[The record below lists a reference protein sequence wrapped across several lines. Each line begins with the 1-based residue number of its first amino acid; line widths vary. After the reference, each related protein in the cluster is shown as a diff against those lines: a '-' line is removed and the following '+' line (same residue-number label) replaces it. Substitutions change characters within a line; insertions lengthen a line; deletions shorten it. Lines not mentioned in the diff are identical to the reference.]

1 MKKILVPVLFLW
13 FVLGCES
20 ESRLTF
26 EPLLLNGETCA
37 TCPNVEINIPKA
49 IDGSSVATAIN
60 QSLSEEIISLLSFSE
75 GQEDIDTA
83 DKAIASFTNS
93 YKELKSK
100 FPDEVAWE
108 AKINGDVI
116 YEDLNIV
123 TVAVN
128 SYSFTGGAH
137 GYASTSFLN
146 FDKTKGIELDTPD
159 LFDDMEGF
167 EEFAETQFRAQEKV
181 PEDQNINATGFMFEG
196 DAFHLPYNVGYT
208 PDGIQLIYNPY
219 EVASY
224 ADGPIVLTL
233 PYDKVN
239 AYLKRKVIL

>member
-1 MKKILVPVLFLW
+1 MKKILAPVLFLW
-13 FVLGCES
+13 FVVGCES
-20 ESRLTF
+20 ESQLTF
-26 EPLLLNGETCA
+26 EPLSLNGETCA
-37 TCPNVEINIPKA
+37 TCPNIEINVPKA

-60 QSLSEEIISLLSFSE
+60 RSLSEEIISLLSFSD
-75 GQEDIDTA
+75 GQDIDTA
-83 DKAIASFTNS
+83 EKAIASFTNS

-146 FDKTKGIELDTPD
+146 FDKKRGEELDTPD

-167 EEFAETQFRAQEKV
+167 EKFAEARFRAQEKV
-181 PEDQNINATGFMFEG
+181 PEGQNINATGFMFEG
-196 DAFHLPYNVGYT
+196 DAFHLSQNIGYT
-208 PDGIQLIYNPY
+208 PDGIQLIYNQY

-233 PYDKVN
+233 PYAEANK
-239 AYLKRKVIL
+239 YLKLNVEP

>member
-1 MKKILVPVLFLW
+1 MKKILAPALFLW
-13 FVLGCES
+13 FIVGCES

-60 QSLSEEIISLLSFSE
+60 RSLSEEIISLLSFSE
-75 GQEDIDTA
+75 GQEDIDTGE
-83 DKAIASFTNS
+83 KAIASFTNG
-93 YKELKSK
+93 YKELKCR

-128 SYSFTGGAH
+128 SYSYTGGAH

-146 FDKTKGIELDTPD
+146 F
-159 LFDDMEGF
+159 
-167 EEFAETQFRAQEKV
+167 
-181 PEDQNINATGFMFEG
+181 
-196 DAFHLPYNVGYT
+196 
-208 PDGIQLIYNPY
+208 
-219 EVASY
+219 
-224 ADGPIVLTL
+224 
-233 PYDKVN
+233 
-239 AYLKRKVIL
+239 

>member
-1 MKKILVPVLFLW
+1 MKKVLAPILFLW
-13 FVLGCES
+13 FIMGCQS
-20 ESRLTF
+20 ESKLTF

-37 TCPNVEINIPKA
+37 TCPNIEINVPNA

-60 QSLSEEIISLLSFSE
+60 RSLGEEIISLLSFSE
-75 GQEDIDTA
+75 GEDIDTV

-100 FPDEVAWE
+100 FPEEVGWE

-116 YEDLNIV
+116 YEDPNIV

-146 FDKTKGIELDTPD
+146 FDKERGVELDTPD
-159 LFDDMEGF
+159 LFEDMEGF
-167 EEFAETQFRAQEKV
+167 EKFAEAQFRAQEKV
-181 PEDQNINATGFMFEG
+181 PKDKNINATGFMFEG

-208 PDGIQLIYNPY
+208 PDGIQLIYNQY

-233 PYDKVN
+233 PYNEINV
-239 AYLKRKVIL
+239 YLKRKVEM

>member
-1 MKKILVPVLFLW
+1 MKKVLAPILFLW
-13 FVLGCES
+13 FVMGCQS
-20 ESRLTF
+20 ESKLTF

-37 TCPNVEINIPKA
+37 TCPTIEINVPNA

-60 QSLSEEIISLLSFSE
+60 RSLGEEIISLLSFSE
-75 GQEDIDTA
+75 GEDIDTV
-83 DKAIASFTNS
+83 DKAITSFTNS

-100 FPDEVAWE
+100 FPEEVGWE

-116 YEDLNIV
+116 YEDLNMV

-146 FDKTKGIELDTPD
+146 FDKERGVELDTPD
-159 LFDDMEGF
+159 LFEDMEGF
-167 EEFAETQFRAQEKV
+167 EKFAEAKFRAQEKV
-181 PEDQNINATGFMFEG
+181 PEGKNINATGFMFEG

-208 PDGIQLIYNPY
+208 PDGIQLIYNQY

-233 PYDKVN
+233 PYNEINV
-239 AYLKRKVIL
+239 YLKRKVEM

>member
-1 MKKILVPVLFLW
+1 MKKVLAPILFLW
-13 FVLGCES
+13 FVMGCQS
-20 ESRLTF
+20 ESKLTF

-37 TCPNVEINIPKA
+37 TCPTIEINVPNA

-60 QSLSEEIISLLSFSE
+60 RSLGEEIISLLSFSE
-75 GQEDIDTA
+75 GEDIDTV

-100 FPDEVAWE
+100 FPEEVGWE

-116 YEDLNIV
+116 YEDPNIV

-137 GYASTSFLN
+137 GYSSTSFLN
-146 FDKTKGIELDTPD
+146 FDKERGVELDTPD
-159 LFDDMEGF
+159 LFEDMEGF
-167 EEFAETQFRAQEKV
+167 EKFAEAQFRAQEKV
-181 PEDQNINATGFMFEG
+181 PKDKNINATGFMFEG

-208 PDGIQLIYNPY
+208 PDGIQLIYNQY

-233 PYDKVN
+233 PYNEINV
-239 AYLKRKVIL
+239 YLKRKVEM